1 MVGAGNILNQRPCCL
16 MACPAPA
23 PAQIT
28 YGKVYPHAVAVPAV
42 VHVVRRSVGH
52 DAGAKSGKE
61 PMACRASDHGTG
73 VLQETEFANAV
84 LLLKRGAPD
93 VGHGQP
99 LSIPCEAAHSLNS
112 SSTCRF
118 RAQWSPISDGMVYKV
133 HPADIGRSAGRE
145 ISEGRRG
152 R

>member
-1 MVGAGNILNQRPCCL
+1 

-73 VLQETEFANAV
+73 VLQETEFGICKCGVA
-84 LLLKRGAPD
+84 L
-93 VGHGQP
+93 
-99 LSIPCEAAHSLNS
+99 EAW
-112 SSTCRF
+112 ST
-118 RAQWSPISDGMVYKV
+118 
-133 HPADIGRSAGRE
+133 
-145 ISEGRRG
+145 GRRPWTAAQYPLRG
-152 R
+152 RPLPKLILDLPLQGAVVADLGRDGVQGTPCGHWEKRWEGN